1 MISKGIGFASMH
13 VFNPINEAKRPGA
26 QAAAAEEQWETIEP
40 GK

>member
-26 QAAAAEEQWETIEP
+26 QAAAGEAGGKTIEP